1 MSLARPLES
10 AFNRPVMFAH
20 VFQVNAQRQ
29 DRLDRAVV
37 QLVNVPRPNQS
48 AAERLIDAL
57 GDQHPLER
65 RLNRCPPGGQFQQ
78 AGAQAFF

>member
-1 MSLARPLES
+1 MSLARSLKR
-10 AFNRPVMFAH
+10 ALYRLVMFAH
-20 VFQVNAQRQ
+20 VFKVYAQRQ
-29 DRLDRAVV
+29 NCLDRAVV
-37 QLVNVPRPNQS
+37 QPVNVPRPNQS